1 MSADWRVVVDT
12 NVLISRLLAPA
23 SQPGRVVSHVIRNG
37 RLLASEATLS
47 ELADVLSRPKFDR
60 YITLAERQHFLR
72 LLGRIV
78 EMPPITTRFDECR
91 DPDDNKFLN
100 LAFSGTASA
109 IVTGDTDLLALHPFK
124 GIPILTP
131 AAYLQQTGAPS

>member
-23 SQPGRVVSHVIRNG
+23 SRPGLVVSHVVRNG
-37 RLLASEATLS
+37 RLLASEATLA
-47 ELADVLSRPKFDR
+47 ELAEVLSRPKFDR
-60 YITLAERQHFLR
+60 YITMAERQHFLR

-78 EMPPITTRFDECR
+78 EMPPITNRFDECR
-91 DPDDNKFLN
+91 DPDDNKFLD
-100 LAFSGTASA
+100 LAVSGKASA

-124 GIPILTP
+124 NIPILTP
-131 AAYLQQTGAPS
+131 AAYMQQYGAPG